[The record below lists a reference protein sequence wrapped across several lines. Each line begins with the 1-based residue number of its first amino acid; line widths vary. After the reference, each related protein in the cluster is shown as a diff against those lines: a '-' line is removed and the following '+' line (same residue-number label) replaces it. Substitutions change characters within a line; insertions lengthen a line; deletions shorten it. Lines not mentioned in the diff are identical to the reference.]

1 MLGVPESTRA
11 ARTAKISATS
21 LRPTGDEPR
30 QTGNVTECG
39 VFLCAAARHLAT
51 GAALDYGLREMSRFR
66 QRITLELVN
75 LCIT

>member
-1 MLGVPESTRA
+1 MSTRTPRWA
-11 ARTAKISATS
+11 DRAG
-21 LRPTGDEPR
+21 LLFVPGDEPR
-30 QTGNVTECG
+30 QTGNVTEYG

-66 QRITLELVN
+66 QGITLELVN